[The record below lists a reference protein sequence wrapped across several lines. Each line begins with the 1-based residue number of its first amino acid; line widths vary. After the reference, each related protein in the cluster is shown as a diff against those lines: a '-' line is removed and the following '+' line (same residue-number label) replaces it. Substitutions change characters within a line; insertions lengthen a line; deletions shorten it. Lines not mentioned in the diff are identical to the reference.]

1 MAFNLT
7 VSSFYHQ
14 VADHGSFR
22 VLSWGQISLI
32 AFVSYVSLCSFL
44 RFRRVNK
51 LRQRYPYPD
60 RASLAQMTSE
70 EAQVIVQ
77 NICSYEFPYFFDLS
91 QQYALFRTYAV
102 ENIAKLLVSVSD
114 LNKSDQSPKRYED
127 TEIIFVCFAHYAPTS
142 SMLRK
147 AVARMN
153 YLHAPYI
160 KSGRILNKDLL
171 YVLSTAMSEPERFMR
186 LYEWRPLLEME
197 VAAVASVWKYVGD
210 LMEIDYEAELG
221 KNQWR
226 DAIEFLDDVSQWASK
241 YEEQYMR
248 PMDEFAQLGSV
259 LMDLLLS
266 AYPRALRPLGFP
278 EPGVAVCALTYTLLL
293 LRKLF
298 LRYLSLPRFS
308 RVVFVTEPDPTSK
321 RMKHLHYLKEPWYT
335 PATFWWRWGPT
346 AWATWAAGGMVPGD
360 NEEMKPEGFL
370 WEDIGPRS
378 KMGKGSE
385 EMAKLEEVVQ
395 QRATG
400 KCPFAVPSKT

>member
-1 MAFNLT
+1 
-7 VSSFYHQ
+7 
-14 VADHGSFR
+14 
-22 VLSWGQISLI
+22 
-32 AFVSYVSLCSFL
+32 
-44 RFRRVNK
+44 
-51 LRQRYPYPD
+51 
-60 RASLAQMTSE
+60 MTNE

-114 LNKSDQSPKRYED
+114 LSKSDQSPKRYED

-248 PMDEFAQLGSV
+248 PMDEVAQLGSV
-259 LMDLLLS
+259 LMDLLF
-266 AYPRALRPLGFP
+266 FP

-298 LRYLSLPRFS
+298 LRYLSLPRFC

-346 AWATWAAGGMVPGD
+346 AWARWAAGGMVPGD

-378 KMGKGSE
+378 TMGKGSE
-385 EMAKLEEVVQ
+385 ETAKLEEVVQ

>member
-1 MAFNLT
+1 MAFHLT
-7 VSSFYHQ
+7 VSSLYRQ

-32 AFVSYVSLCSFL
+32 AFVSYFSLCSFL

-60 RASLAQMTSE
+60 RASLAQMTNE

-77 NICSYEFPYFFDLS
+77 NICSYEFPYFYDLS
-91 QQYALFRTYAV
+91 QRYALFRVGQFSAPAGDVTSY
-102 ENIAKLLVSVSD
+102 L
-114 LNKSDQSPKRYED
+114 
-127 TEIIFVCFAHYAPTS
+127 AHYAPTS

-171 YVLSTAMSEPERFMR
+171 YVLYTAMSEPERFMR

-197 VAAVASVWKYVGD
+197 VAAVASVWRYVGD

-248 PMDEFAQLGSV
+248 PMDEVAQLGSV

-266 AYPRALRPLGFP
+266 AYPRALRPLGYQIVMVLMGARMRYAFRFP

-346 AWATWAAGGMVPGD
+346 AWATWATGGMVPGD

-385 EMAKLEEVVQ
+385 ETAKLEEVVQ

>member
-1 MAFNLT
+1 
-7 VSSFYHQ
+7 
-14 VADHGSFR
+14 
-22 VLSWGQISLI
+22 
-32 AFVSYVSLCSFL
+32 
-44 RFRRVNK
+44 
-51 LRQRYPYPD
+51 
-60 RASLAQMTSE
+60 MTNE

-77 NICSYEFPYFFDLS
+77 NICSYEFPYFYDLS
-91 QQYALFRTYAV
+91 QRYALFRTYAV

-114 LNKSDQSPKRYED
+114 LSKSDQSPKRQVSILTDPFIALSSGILTMLTVGRYED
-127 TEIIFVCFAHYAPTS
+127 TEIIFVCLAHYAPTS

-171 YVLSTAMSEPERFMR
+171 YVLYTAMSEPERFMR

-197 VAAVASVWKYVGD
+197 VAAVASVWRYVGD

-248 PMDEFAQLGSV
+248 PMDEVAQLGSV

-266 AYPRALRPLGFP
+266 AYPRALRPLGYQIVMVLMGARMRYAFRFP

-346 AWATWAAGGMVPGD
+346 AWATWATGGMVPGD

-385 EMAKLEEVVQ
+385 ETAKLEEVVQ